1 MRIVGAIVI
10 GIGAVWIVGLW
21 GLELIGALMRV
32 HDGRLDWSG
41 FTWHYSPLNVMSWV
55 MRLIMG
61 SPGIVAVI
69 GGLVIYKWNDSEA
82 KA

>member
-10 GIGAVWIVGLW
+10 GIGAAWIVGLW
-21 GLELIGALMRV
+21 GLELIGALMWV

-61 SPGIVAVI
+61 APGFVAI
-69 GGLVIYKWNDSEA
+69 AAGLALVKWSNRKAEA
-82 KA
+82 